1 MIFLYL
7 QHYCTYKL
15 SLKNT
20 FVGTH
25 LDFIGFVIS
34 IGCAIHCAILPFL
47 ISSLPFLSLGFLENP
62 WIEKGI
68 ILLSL
73 FLALYAL
80 SHGYLRHHRKK
91 LPILIVSLGFSIIVF
106 GLLWGPEEL
115 EFIITPT
122 GSVFFGVAHYINW
135 RYFKKS
141 HIEYPD
147 CHIHN
152 PDLCKIEF
160 LQPF

>member
-1 MIFLYL
+1 MK
-7 QHYCTYKL
+7 H
-15 SLKNT
+15 T

-25 LDFIGFVIS
+25 LDFIGFATSV
-34 IGCAIHCAILPFL
+34 GCAIHCAFLPFL
-47 ISSLPFLSLGFLENP
+47 ISALPFLGLGFLEHP
-62 WIEKGI
+62 WIEYGI

-91 LPILIVSLGFSIIVF
+91 LPIVIVSLGFAIIAF

-115 EFIITPT
+115 ESIITPI
-122 GSVFFGVAHYINW
+122 GAVLIGVAHYINW
-135 RYFKKS
+135 RYIKKS
-141 HIEYPD
+141 QIEYPD

-152 PDLCKIEF
+152 S
-160 LQPF
+160 